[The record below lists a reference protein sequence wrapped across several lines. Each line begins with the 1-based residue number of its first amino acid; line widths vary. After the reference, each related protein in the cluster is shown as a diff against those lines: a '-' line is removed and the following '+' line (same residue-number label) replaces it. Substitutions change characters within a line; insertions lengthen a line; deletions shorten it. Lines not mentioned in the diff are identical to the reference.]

1 MNEKEVFAGRF
12 RSVHMKFSKLYP
24 VLLSEARL
32 TLPQYALL
40 VELLNSDS
48 LPMTEVSSRLFITKP
63 AVTHLV
69 DRLEKSRML
78 KRLPHPKDRRVSL
91 IEILPKGREVV
102 QKTQSQ
108 VLNIFFRAF
117 EQFTPR
123 ERKLVIRFY
132 ELLGQ
137 SVSEKLSY
145 DGKVLK

>member
-1 MNEKEVFAGRF
+1 MTEKEDFAGHF
-12 RSVHMKFSKLYP
+12 RSVHMKFSRLYP
-24 VLLSEARL
+24 VLLSDVQL

-40 VELLNSDS
+40 VELLNAES

-69 DRLEKSRML
+69 DRLEKSKML

-102 QKTQSQ
+102 QKMQSQ
-108 VLNIFFRAF
+108 ILDIFFRAF
-117 EQFTPR
+117 EQFSPQ
-123 ERKLVIRFY
+123 ERKLVVRFY

-137 SVSEKLSY
+137 GVSEKLSLNS
-145 DGKVLK
+145 GTAK